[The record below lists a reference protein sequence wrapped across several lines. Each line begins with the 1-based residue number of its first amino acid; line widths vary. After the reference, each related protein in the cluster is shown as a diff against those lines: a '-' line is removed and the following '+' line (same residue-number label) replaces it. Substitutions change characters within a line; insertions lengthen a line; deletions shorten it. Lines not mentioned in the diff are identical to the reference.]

1 MFEVTKLRLKRFF
14 YILFLI
20 SLPSLAEAA
29 SKGLVARVA
38 LVSPALTMANAKPDT
53 SVAIVAAA
61 TAHVLIDLWNLK
73 VF

>member
-1 MFEVTKLRLKRFF
+1 LWIIIGHADPTETA
-14 YILFLI
+14 
-20 SLPSLAEAA
+20 PQDGAA